1 MIEKMQFV
9 LFYYNINVSVV
20 LKTFL
25 PVRSK
30 FSQILK
36 ASFDINDTIKYIDVL
51 GLIINLIYHIN
62 IFWDDHM
69 FVK

>member
-1 MIEKMQFV
+1 MN
-9 LFYYNINVSVV
+9 FYYNINVLVF

-36 ASFDINDTIKYIDVL
+36 ASFEINDTIKYIDVL
-51 GLIINLIYHIN
+51 GFIINPIYHIYC
-62 IFWDDHM
+62 F
-69 FVK
+69 